1 MPVGEVV
8 MTNRLYVAN
17 VPFDTTV
24 DALRRHFATC
34 GGVADVE
41 LGSEHRRN
49 ERGLARVTMT
59 SPAYAAAAVG
69 RLDRAAFQ
77 GRLLRVSDSPIDRE
91 KAAATVRIVQ
101 QFRERANM
109 TYDLDCAGMPLT
121 LRMFPIEGERWRVE
135 TRSTEAVNA
144 VVVTASAATR
154 RDALGAVL
162 RQWNERASSSSPAS
176 IDAEGL
182 LRAMSDVN
190 AI

>member
-1 MPVGEVV
+1 

-17 VPFDTTV
+17 LPYDTTE
-24 DALRRHFATC
+24 DAVRHHFATC

-41 LGSEHRRN
+41 LGADHSRSA
-49 ERGLARVTMT
+49 RGLARVTMT

-69 RLDRAAFQ
+69 RLDRASFE
-77 GRLLRVSDSPIDRE
+77 GRLLRVSDSPIHPE
-91 KAAATVRIVQ
+91 KAAPTVKIVL

-121 LRMFPIEGERWRVE
+121 IRVFPIDDETWRIE
-135 TRSTEAVNA
+135 ARSTDAASA
-144 VVVTASAATR
+144 VVISASAATR

-162 RQWNERASSSSPAS
+162 GQWNERASSGGAP
-176 IDAEGL
+176 IDADGL
-182 LRAMSDVN
+182 LRAMSDVR